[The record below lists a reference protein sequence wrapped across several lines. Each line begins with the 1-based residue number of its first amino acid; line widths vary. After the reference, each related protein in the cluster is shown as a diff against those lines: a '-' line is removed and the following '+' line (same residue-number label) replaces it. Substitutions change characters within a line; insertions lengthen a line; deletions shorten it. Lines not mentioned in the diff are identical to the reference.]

1 MRICITP
8 YADELYHF
16 RTKGSKNGVR
26 RYQYPDGSLTPEGY
40 VHYGYGSKHQY
51 KKEMK
56 IRAKMAKEAYK
67 QDKLET
73 KAAKASGDKDNY
85 RREKAEDKIAK
96 QVANEINK
104 ALKGKIAK
112 PQGPSYKDITGKM
125 SDSTKA
131 VDRVINKFSDDNY
144 VRKANKDLKMWKDKS
159 TDEIWAAANREKA
172 ENEYLSAR
180 ENKARFSNARRT
192 GTRATKIILAAGTIG
207 AGVYFTKKAINAA
220 KGGS

>member
-1 MRICITP
+1 MN
-8 YADELYHF
+8 YYLDLDY
-16 RTKGSKNGVR
+16 GSGSLMHYNKNHG
-26 RYQYPDGSLTPEGY
+26 PDGRFAPSPGGY
-40 VHYGYGSKHQY
+40 MSKGDW
-51 KKEMK
+51 KKLKK
-56 IRAKMAKEAYK
+56 IQHRIAKEEYK
-67 QDKLET
+67 QAKQNYKVEKAET
-73 KAAKASGDKDNY
+73 RAAKASGNRDNY

-96 QVANEINK
+96 QVANEAGK
-104 ALKGKIAK
+104 ALKGKTGK
-112 PQGPSYKDITGKM
+112 PQGPSYKDIKGRL
-125 SDSTKA
+125 SDSTNA

-207 AGVYFTKKAINAA
+207 AGVYFTKKAINAM

>member
-1 MRICITP
+1 MN
-8 YADELYHF
+8 YYLDLDY
-16 RTKGSKNGVR
+16 GSGSLMHYNKNHG
-26 RYQYPDGSLTPEGY
+26 PDGKFTESPGY
-40 VHYGYGSKHQY
+40 MSGGDW
-51 KKEMK
+51 KKLKK
-56 IRAKMAKEAYK
+56 IQHRIAKEEYK
-67 QDKLET
+67 QAKQHYKVEKAET
-73 KAAKASGDKDNY
+73 KAAKASGNKDNY
-85 RREKAEDKIAK
+85 RREKAEDKIAR
-96 QVANEINK
+96 QVVSEVNK

-144 VRKANKDLKMWKDKS
+144 VRKANKDLKIWKDKS

-207 AGVYFTKKAINAA
+207 AGVYFTKKAINAV

>member
-1 MRICITP
+1 MN
-8 YADELYHF
+8 YYLDLDY
-16 RTKGSKNGVR
+16 GSGSLMHYNHNHG
-26 RYQYPDGSLTPEGY
+26 PDGKFTESPGY
-40 VHYGYGSKHQY
+40 MSGGDW
-51 KKEMK
+51 KKLKK
-56 IRAKMAKEAYK
+56 IQHRIAKEEYK
-67 QDKLET
+67 QAKQHYKVEKAET
-73 KAAKASGDKDNY
+73 KAAKASGNKDNY

-96 QVANEINK
+96 QVVSEVNK
-104 ALKGKIAK
+104 ALKGKIGK

-159 TDEIWAAANREKA
+159 TDEIWAVANREKA

>member
-1 MRICITP
+1 MN
-8 YADELYHF
+8 YYLDLDY
-16 RTKGSKNGVR
+16 GSGSLMHYNKNHG
-26 RYQYPDGSLTPEGY
+26 PDGKFTESPGY
-40 VHYGYGSKHQY
+40 MSGGDW
-51 KKEMK
+51 KKLKK
-56 IRAKMAKEAYK
+56 IQHRIAKEEYK
-67 QDKLET
+67 QAKQHYKVEKAET
-73 KAAKASGDKDNY
+73 KAAKASGNKDNY

-96 QVANEINK
+96 QVVSEVNK
-104 ALKGKIAK
+104 ALKGKTGK
-112 PQGPSYKDITGKM
+112 PQGPSYKDIKGKM
-125 SDSTKA
+125 SDSTNA

-144 VRKANKDLKMWKDKS
+144 VRKASKDLKMWKDKS